1 LGAGPAVNQKAG
13 SQIRGGFGRAVFSYF
28 RKRSLT
34 QFLGGL
40 YPRIAYAAAEL
51 CEQTGA
57 CNFNKDRNPA
67 ATIKARNNLSFISSR
82 LTPAQAADPGKQ
94 RTGFSV

>member
-1 LGAGPAVNQKAG
+1 VNQKAG
-13 SQIRGGFGRAVFSYF
+13 SQIRGGFGHAVFSYF

-40 YPRIAYAAAEL
+40 YPRIAYAAEL

-57 CNFNKDRNPA
+57 CNFN
-67 ATIKARNNLSFISSR
+67 SSR